1 VLKVTF
7 TLGDSLASEV
17 IMPTYSPSTPVSRLG
32 GGGDVPTPPNGGDGG
47 DQSQGSNYPNYGAR
61 LRRARLGLI
70 CAIATVSM
78 VFISLTS
85 AYIVRQGLPTFDGTT
100 NSYVRDW
107 GMVQLPWALL
117 AVNTGLLLLSS
128 LTMEFAR
135 RDIKRRTAL
144 APLQSIPGISL
155 GDEKSFPWLGI
166 TVLLGFGFLVG
177 QWLAWGE
184 LKARGFFVD
193 TNPNSS
199 FVYLLTAAHA
209 VHLMGGMMALIWASA
224 SSLLHRPIEAR
235 RIVVDVTAWYWH
247 FLAVLWVYVFALL
260 AFVK

>member
-1 VLKVTF
+1 
-7 TLGDSLASEV
+7 LASEV
-17 IMPTYSPSTPVSRLG
+17 VMPTFSPRAPTSRLG
-32 GGGDVPTPPNGGDGG
+32 GGGDVPAPPNGGDSG
-47 DQSQGSNYPNYGAR
+47 DHSQDSDFPNYGAR

-85 AYIVRQGLPTFDGTT
+85 AYVVRQGLPTFDGTT

-107 GMVQLPWALL
+107 GMVQLPWTLL
-117 AVNTGLLLLSS
+117 GINTAILLISS

-135 RDIKRRTAL
+135 RRIAQQAAL
-144 APLQSIPGISL
+144 APLRSIPGIAL
-155 GDEKSFPWLGI
+155 GEEKRFPWLGV
-166 TVLLGFGFLVG
+166 TVLLGVGFLVG

-184 LKARGFFVD
+184 LKSRGFFVE

-209 VHLMGGMMALIWASA
+209 LHLLGGIVALIWASA

-247 FLAVLWVYVFALL
+247 FMAVLWVYVFALL
-260 AFVK
+260 AFAK

>member
-1 VLKVTF
+1 M
-7 TLGDSLASEV
+7 A
-17 IMPTYSPSTPVSRLG
+17 TYSPSTPVNRLG
-32 GGGDVPTPPNGGDGG
+32 RGGNVPAPPTGGDGG
-47 DQSQGSNYPNYGAR
+47 DSSSGSNLPNYGAR

-70 CAIATVSM
+70 CGIATVSM

-85 AYIVRQGLPTFDGTT
+85 AYVVRQGLPTFDGAT

-107 GMVQLPWALL
+107 GQVQLPWLLL
-117 AVNTGLLLLSS
+117 AINTVLLLVSS

-135 RDIKRRTAL
+135 RDIKRRAAL
-144 APLQSIPGISL
+144 APLQSMPGISL
-155 GDEKSFPWLGI
+155 GEEKSFPWLGV
-166 TVLLGFGFLVG
+166 TVLLGFGFLAG

-209 VHLMGGMMALIWASA
+209 VHLAGGIIALMWASVT
-224 SSLLHRPIEAR
+224 SLLHRPVEGR

-247 FLAVLWVYVFALL
+247 FMAVLWIYVFALL
-260 AFVK
+260 AFAR

>member
-1 VLKVTF
+1 M
-7 TLGDSLASEV
+7 A
-17 IMPTYSPSTPVSRLG
+17 TYSPSTPVNRLG
-32 GGGDVPTPPNGGDGG
+32 GGGDVPVPPNGGDGG
-47 DQSQGSNYPNYGAR
+47 GDSSNFPNYGAR

-70 CAIATVSM
+70 CGIATVSM

-85 AYIVRQGLPTFDGTT
+85 AYVVRQGLPTFDGAT

-107 GMVQLPWALL
+107 GQVQLPWLLL
-117 AVNTGLLLLSS
+117 AINTTLLLISS

-135 RDIKRRTAL
+135 RDIKRRAAL
-144 APLQSIPGISL
+144 APLQSMPGISL
-155 GDEKSFPWLGI
+155 GEEKHFPWLGV
-166 TVLLGFGFLVG
+166 TVVLGLGFLVG
-177 QWLAWGE
+177 QWMAWGE

-209 VHLMGGMMALIWASA
+209 VHLAGGIIALLWAA
-224 SSLLHRPIEAR
+224 VTSLLHRQIEGR

-247 FLAVLWVYVFALL
+247 FMAVLWIYVFALL
-260 AFVK
+260 AFAR

>member
-1 VLKVTF
+1 VAAL
-7 TLGDSLASEV
+7 
-17 IMPTYSPSTPVSRLG
+17 
-32 GGGDVPTPPNGGDGG
+32 PPGGDGG
-47 DQSQGSNYPNYGAR
+47 DNSRRSNFPNYGAR
-61 LRRARLGLI
+61 LRRARLGLA
-70 CAIATVSM
+70 CGIATVSM

-85 AYIVRQGLPTFDGTT
+85 AYVVRQGLPTFDGAT

-107 GMVQLPWALL
+107 GQVQLPWLLLAINTALL
-117 AVNTGLLLLSS
+117 LISS
-128 LTMEFAR
+128 VTMELAR

-144 APLQSIPGISL
+144 APLHSMPGISL
-155 GDEKSFPWLGI
+155 GEEKKLPWLGV

-177 QWLAWGE
+177 QWLAWSE

-209 VHLMGGMMALIWASA
+209 VHLAGGIIALLWATVT
-224 SSLLHRPIEAR
+224 SLLNRPIEGR

-247 FLAVLWVYVFALL
+247 FMAVLWVYVFALL
-260 AFVK
+260 GLAR

>member
-1 VLKVTF
+1 VPP
-7 TLGDSLASEV
+7 GG
-17 IMPTYSPSTPVSRLG
+17 G
-32 GGGDVPTPPNGGDGG
+32 GGGDNSHD
-47 DQSQGSNYPNYGAR
+47 SNLPNYGAR

-70 CAIATVSM
+70 CGIATVSM

-85 AYIVRQGLPTFDGTT
+85 AYVVRQGLPTFDGAT

-107 GMVQLPWALL
+107 GQVQLPWLLLAINTALL
-117 AVNTGLLLLSS
+117 LVSS

-135 RDIKRRTAL
+135 RDIKRRAAL
-144 APLQSIPGISL
+144 APLQTMPGISL
-155 GDEKSFPWLGI
+155 GEDKSFPWLGA
-166 TVLLGFGFLVG
+166 TVLLGFAFLVG

-209 VHLMGGMMALIWASA
+209 VHLAGGIIALIWASVT
-224 SSLLHRPIEAR
+224 SLLARPVEGR

-247 FLAVLWVYVFALL
+247 FMAVLWIYVFALL
-260 AFVK
+260 SFAR